1 MRRASTFISIL
12 DTDFGRRAFCPSCD
26 STKQTVTQRNRDGNV
41 YSRCL
46 TCARRFRA
54 A

>member
-1 MRRASTFISIL
+1 MRRASTFISIP
-12 DTDFGRRAFCPSCD
+12 DTDCGRRAFCPSCE
-26 STKQTVTQRNRDGNV
+26 STKQTVTQRNRDGDV

-46 TCARRFRA
+46 TCARRFQA